1 MYRVAREP
9 HQPQPGIRPD
19 ARTRV
24 DRMQPPLPSVG
35 TTASTQAAPGN
46 IVEPTPFTGFV
57 QVRGARENNLRNVDV
72 DVPRDA
78 IVAFTGVSGSGKSSL
93 AFGTIFAEAQ
103 RRFLESVAPYARR
116 LIQQGHTPQVDEIA
130 GLPPA
135 VALQQRRG
143 APSSRSSVG
152 TLTTLSNS
160 LRMLYSRAGIY
171 PTDAPRLESDS
182 FSPNTVAGAC
192 PRCHGLGTAHTVTEA
207 TLVPD
212 PTLSIRDGAIAAWP
226 GAWQGKNL
234 RDILITLGYDVDTA
248 WRDLPRE
255 ARDWILFT
263 EEQPVVEVTPQRDRI
278 AKPYQGRFWSA
289 KSYVLHTLADSKSQS
304 QRERALRFVESGPC
318 PLCNGSGLTPA
329 ALAVTVAGRSIAEL
343 NLLPLT
349 GLAELLRP
357 TLLPGAGDGPAEP
370 GAAPGA
376 GDPHAAEPTEA
387 AITLTRDLLARIEV
401 LLELG
406 LGYLSLGRATP
417 TLSPG
422 EMQRLRIATQ
432 LRSGL
437 FGVIYVLDE
446 PSAGL
451 HPADAEPLLLV
462 LEQLKASGNSVF
474 VVEHNMD
481 IVRRADWVV
490 DVGPLAGAGGG
501 AVLYSG
507 PIAGLADVPE
517 SVTRQF
523 LFPSAPEGEPE
534 AEPVPTEPEAEPVP
548 TAPEAPRPDALRTP
562 DRWLGLHGVTR
573 HNLRGVDATFPLGV
587 LTAVT
592 GVSGSGKSTLV
603 SQVLADAVRLALHPD
618 ADASVASEPDEDA
631 DAADEKSGVAEPRA
645 RVDRISG
652 LEAVGRLVRV
662 DQKPIG
668 RTPRSNLAT
677 YTGLF
682 DAVRATFAATEEARS
697 RGYGAG
703 RFSFNVAGGRCETCL
718 GEGSVSVGLL
728 FLPGSYTP
736 CPACQGSRYNPE
748 TLEVTYQ
755 GKSIAEVLGLS
766 VEEAAGFLADVPAAA
781 RSLAT
786 LREVGLGYLRLG
798 QPATELSGGEAQRIK
813 LATELQRARRGHTMY
828 LLDEPTTGLHP
839 ADVRLLLAQL
849 GRLVDAGNTVIV
861 VEHNLDVVAAADWVI
876 DLGPAGGDAG
886 GEIVATGTPDAVAR
900 HPRSRTAP
908 YLARRLAGG

>member
-1 MYRVAREP
+1 M
-9 HQPQPGIRPD
+9 HQSP
-19 ARTRV
+19 
-24 DRMQPPLPSVG
+24 
-35 TTASTQAAPGN
+35 TASETAASARNVPVN
-46 IVEPTPFTGFV
+46 AQFAGFV
-57 QVRGARENNLRNVDV
+57 QVRGARENNLRNVDL

-116 LIQQGHTPQVDEIA
+116 LIQQGHTPQVDEIM

-160 LRMLYSRAGIY
+160 LRMLYSRAGKY
-171 PTDAPRLESDS
+171 PTEASRLESDS

-192 PRCHGLGTAHTVTEA
+192 PQCHGLGTAHTVTEA

-212 PTLSIRDGAIAAWP
+212 TSLSIRDGAIAAWP

-248 WRDLPRE
+248 WKELPRD
-255 ARDWILFT
+255 AQDWILFT

-318 PLCNGSGLTPA
+318 PLCGGSGLTPA
-329 ALAVTVAGRSIAEL
+329 ALAVTVAGRSIAQL

-349 GLAELLRP
+349 GLADLLRL
-357 TLLPGAGDGPAEP
+357 TLRPDGADSV
-370 GAAPGA
+370 AAT
-376 GDPHAAEPTEA
+376 PTEA
-387 AITLTRDLLARIEV
+387 AVTLTRDLLARIEV

-507 PIAGLADVPE
+507 PIEGLADVPE

-523 LFPSAPEGEPE
+523 LFPA
-534 AEPVPTEPEAEPVP
+534 VPAVP
-548 TAPEAPRPDALRTP
+548 AAVTAAQPALRTP
-562 DRWLGLHGVTR
+562 SRWLGLHGVTR
-573 HNLRGVDATFPLGV
+573 HNLRELDADFPIGV

-618 ADASVASEPDEDA
+618 PEASAAGDLASAASAASTASATSEPDED
-631 DAADEKSGVAEPRA
+631 DDLGDSPSRSDPLA
-645 RVDRISG
+645 RVDRITG
-652 LEAVGRLVRV
+652 MEAVDRLVRV

-682 DAVRATFAATEEARS
+682 DAVRATFAATDAARS
-697 RGYGAG
+697 HGYGAG
-703 RFSFNVAGGRCETCL
+703 RFSFNVPGGRCETCL

-728 FLPGSYTP
+728 FLPGSYTA
-736 CPACQGSRYNPE
+736 CPACGGSRYNPE

-755 GKSIAEVLGLS
+755 GKSIADVLGLS
-766 VEEAAGFLADVPAAA
+766 VEEAAGFLKDVPAAA

-886 GEIVATGTPDAVAR
+886 GEIVATGTPDAVAQ